1 MNAPI
6 STIFPHAQRRELKQP
21 PIELIVAQVR
31 FPLIVEL
38 LEIQG
43 VKSFAQAM
51 KPMYPIVNFKD
62 EPSFILSS
70 HGVSSEKPVRVWR
83 FEDAERAWT
92 LVLAPEF
99 VALETKRYQTF
110 PDFRNRFVDAV
121 EELRRVHRPE
131 IRTRLGLR
139 YIDRISN
146 SKQQALPDNWL
157 SLVNSDVFA
166 LRSVGID
173 LPQQGRVER
182 RFALQDMSLTFRTF
196 FVQNGFGG
204 QDDAEFVLDLDCYDP
219 GRSSFDDLSHRLD
232 KFKEVTDNAF
242 WWSLGKLIDEWEP
255 PS

>member
-1 MNAPI
+1 M
-6 STIFPHAQRRELKQP
+6 
-21 PIELIVAQVR
+21 
-31 FPLIVEL
+31 
-38 LEIQG
+38 
-43 VKSFAQAM
+43 
-51 KPMYPIVNFKD
+51 
-62 EPSFILSS
+62 
-70 HGVSSEKPVRVWR
+70 HG
-83 FEDAERAWT
+83 
-92 LVLAPEF
+92 
-99 VALETKRYQTF
+99 
-110 PDFRNRFVDAV
+110 
-121 EELRRVHRPE
+121 PE

-139 YIDRISN
+139 YVDRVSN